1 MDTNFIEHVEFHQTA
16 QTLYIVG
23 FLGDKCRMLQISR
36 SGALEVKTVGE
47 RTVEECNRELLRVHD
62 EAAHADGLQQLC
74 KVCAGPL
81 VRFQHCLS
89 CAPPRAVHS
98 RTLDALNE
106 PRKQKRLQCQ
116 EQPSDLSWQ
125 LAKCTSTQ
133 DSMPLQAYGI
143 LGCFRFLEGYYL
155 LLLTEREYI
164 GSICGTQL
172 FLAATVCYS
181 GVQGPPTGCTRFN
194 HQIIKTSCIR
204 SC

>member
-23 FLGDKCRMLQISR
+23 FLADKCRMLQISR

-81 VRFQHCLS
+81 VRNQHCLS
-89 CAPPRAVHS
+89 CAPHSQGSTWPHTGCFERALQAKAIAVPGATISS
-98 RTLDALNE
+98 R
-106 PRKQKRLQCQ
+106 
-116 EQPSDLSWQ
+116 Q
-125 LAKCTSTQ
+125 LANANGIAIRASTQ
-133 DSMPLQAYGI
+133 DSMPSQAYGI

-172 FLAATVCYS
+172 LLAFTVCYKD
-181 GVQGPPTGCTRFN
+181 PPRL
-194 HQIIKTSCIR
+194 
-204 SC
+204 